1 MNVEEDG
8 KNSWRDM
15 KKLGGTTNAIRKK
28 RSLMDLI
35 WIKNKNWIAHILRGE
50 SLLRKVIGVDDR
62 KKTKGKETI
71 GYAT

>member
-8 KNSWRDM
+8 KNRWRDM
-15 KKLGGTTNAIRKK
+15 QKLGGTTNAIRKK

-50 SLLRKVIGVDDR
+50 SLLR
-62 KKTKGKETI
+62 
-71 GYAT
+71 